1 MKKMALFLAL
11 VILIVLIAFMYY
23 KETTAIEIDDLN
35 SRNVNLARQLRD
47 LSFENKQL
55 KDLRKLDVHNNTI
68 LTKENTKLQ
77 KLLKDVADR
86 TVACPVGSEK
96 IVLNK
101 IKELVHDYQS
111 KN

>member
-1 MKKMALFLAL
+1 MEIFLVL
-11 VILIVLIAFMYY
+11 VIVIILVVLMFYREY
-23 KETTAIEIDDLN
+23 SKNEIDNLN
-35 SRNVNLARQLRD
+35 SRNVNLAKQVRD
-47 LSFENKQL
+47 LNFENKQL
-55 KDLRKLDVHNNTI
+55 KDLRKVDVHNNTI

-86 TVACPVGSEK
+86 TVACPVDSEK

-111 KN
+111 TN

>member
-1 MKKMALFLAL
+1 MKEMALFLAL
-11 VILIVLIAFMYY
+11 VILLGLISLMYY
-23 KETTAIEIDDLN
+23 KETLETKIDESN
-35 SRNVNLARQLRD
+35 SRNVELARQVRD

-86 TVACPVGSEK
+86 TIACPVDSEK

-101 IKELVHDYQS
+101 IKELVRDYQS
-111 KN
+111 QN

>member
-1 MKKMALFLAL
+1 MALFLAL

-23 KETTAIEIDDLN
+23 KETLETKIDESN
-35 SRNVNLARQLRD
+35 SRNVELARHVRD

-55 KDLRKLDVHNNTI
+55 KDLRKQEVHNNTI
-68 LTKENTKLQ
+68 LVKENMKLQ
-77 KLLKDVADR
+77 DLLKDVADR
-86 TVACPVGSEK
+86 TIACPVDSEK

-101 IKELVHDYQS
+101 IKELVRDYQS

>member
-1 MKKMALFLAL
+1 MEIFL
-11 VILIVLIAFMYY
+11 VIVIVIILLVLMFYREY
-23 KETTAIEIDDLN
+23 SKTKIDDLN

-55 KDLRKLDVHNNTI
+55 KDLRKVDVHNNTI

-86 TVACPVGSEK
+86 TIACPVNSEK

>member
-1 MKKMALFLAL
+1 MALFLAL
-11 VILIVLIAFMYY
+11 VILLGLISLMYY
-23 KETTAIEIDDLN
+23 KETLETKIDDLN
-35 SRNVNLARQLRD
+35 SRNVELARQVRD

-86 TVACPVGSEK
+86 TIACPVDSEK

-101 IKELVHDYQS
+101 IKELVRDYQS

>member
-1 MKKMALFLAL
+1 MALFLAL

-23 KETTAIEIDDLN
+23 KETLETKIDESN
-35 SRNVNLARQLRD
+35 SRNVELARQVRD

-55 KDLRKLDVHNNTI
+55 KDLRKQEVHNNTI
-68 LTKENTKLQ
+68 LVKENTKLQ

-86 TVACPVGSEK
+86 TIACPVDSEK

-101 IKELVHDYQS
+101 IKELVRDYQS
-111 KN
+111 QN

>member
-1 MKKMALFLAL
+1 MALFLAL

-23 KETTAIEIDDLN
+23 KETLQTEIDESN
-35 SRNVNLARQLRD
+35 SRNVELARQVRD

-55 KDLRKLDVHNNTI
+55 KDLRKQEVHNNTI
-68 LTKENTKLQ
+68 LVKENTKLQ

-86 TVACPVGSEK
+86 TIACPVDSEK

-101 IKELVHDYQS
+101 IKELVRDYQS

>member
-1 MKKMALFLAL
+1 MALFLAL
-11 VILIVLIAFMYY
+11 VILLGLISLMYY
-23 KETTAIEIDDLN
+23 KETLETKIDESN
-35 SRNVNLARQLRD
+35 SRNVVLARQVRD

-55 KDLRKLDVHNNTI
+55 KDLRKQEVHNNTI
-68 LTKENTKLQ
+68 LVKENMKLQ
-77 KLLKDVADR
+77 DLLKDVADR

>member
-1 MKKMALFLAL
+1 MALFLAL
-11 VILIVLIAFMYY
+11 VILLGLISLMYY
-23 KETTAIEIDDLN
+23 KETLETKIDESN
-35 SRNVNLARQLRD
+35 SRNVVLARQVRD

-55 KDLRKLDVHNNTI
+55 KDLRKQDVHNNTI

-86 TVACPVGSEK
+86 TIACPVDSEK

-101 IKELVHDYQS
+101 IKELVRDYQS
-111 KN
+111 QN

>member
-1 MKKMALFLAL
+1 MEIFL
-11 VILIVLIAFMYY
+11 VIVTVVILLVLMFYREY
-23 KETTAIEIDDLN
+23 SKTKIDDLN

-55 KDLRKLDVHNNTI
+55 KDLRKVDVHNNTI

-86 TVACPVGSEK
+86 TIACPVDSEK

>member
-1 MKKMALFLAL
+1 MALFLAL

-23 KETTAIEIDDLN
+23 KETLETKIDDLN

-55 KDLRKLDVHNNTI
+55 KDLRKQEVHNNTI
-68 LTKENTKLQ
+68 LVKENTKLQ

-86 TVACPVGSEK
+86 TIACPVDSEK

-101 IKELVHDYQS
+101 IKELVRDYQS
-111 KN
+111 QN

>member
-1 MKKMALFLAL
+1 MALFLAL
-11 VILIVLIAFMYY
+11 VILLGLISLMYY
-23 KETTAIEIDDLN
+23 KETLETKIDESN
-35 SRNVNLARQLRD
+35 SRNVVLARQVRD

-55 KDLRKLDVHNNTI
+55 KDLRKQDVHNNTI
-68 LTKENTKLQ
+68 LKKENTKLQ

-86 TVACPVGSEK
+86 TIACPVNSEK

>member
-1 MKKMALFLAL
+1 MALFLAL

-23 KETTAIEIDDLN
+23 KETTAIEIDKSN
-35 SRNVNLARQLRD
+35 SRNVELARQVRD

-86 TVACPVGSEK
+86 TIACPVNSEK

-101 IKELVHDYQS
+101 IKELVRDYQS

>member
-1 MKKMALFLAL
+1 MEIFLVL
-11 VILIVLIAFMYY
+11 VIVIILVVLMFYREY
-23 KETTAIEIDDLN
+23 SKNEIDNLN
-35 SRNVNLARQLRD
+35 SRNVNLAKQVRD
-47 LSFENKQL
+47 LNFENKQL
-55 KDLRKLDVHNNTI
+55 KDLRKVDVHNNTI

-86 TVACPVGSEK
+86 TVACPVDSEK

>member
-1 MKKMALFLAL
+1 MALFLAL

-23 KETTAIEIDDLN
+23 KEITAIEIDESN
-35 SRNVNLARQLRD
+35 SRNVELARQVRD

-86 TVACPVGSEK
+86 TIACPVDSEK

-101 IKELVHDYQS
+101 IKELVRDYQS
-111 KN
+111 QN

>member
-1 MKKMALFLAL
+1 MEIFL
-11 VILIVLIAFMYY
+11 VIVIVIILLVLMFYREY
-23 KETTAIEIDDLN
+23 SKTKIDDLN

-86 TVACPVGSEK
+86 TIACPVDSEK
-96 IVLNK
+96 VVLNK
-101 IKELVHDYQS
+101 IKELVRDYQS
-111 KN
+111 QN

>member
-1 MKKMALFLAL
+1 MALFLAL

-23 KETTAIEIDDLN
+23 KETTAIEIDESN
-35 SRNVNLARQLRD
+35 SRNVELARQVRD

-55 KDLRKLDVHNNTI
+55 KDLRKQEVHNNTI
-68 LTKENTKLQ
+68 LVKENTKLQ

-86 TVACPVGSEK
+86 TIACPVDSEK

-101 IKELVHDYQS
+101 IKELTRNYQT
-111 KN
+111 K

>member
-1 MKKMALFLAL
+1 MEIFL
-11 VILIVLIAFMYY
+11 VIVIVIILLVLMFYREY
-23 KETTAIEIDDLN
+23 SKTKIDDLN

-55 KDLRKLDVHNNTI
+55 KDLRKVDVHNNTI

-86 TVACPVGSEK
+86 TIACPVDSEK
-96 IVLNK
+96 IVLSK
-101 IKELVHDYQS
+101 IKELVRDYQS
-111 KN
+111 QN